1 MEEQLLALLKRRC
14 PSKGCPLAGSS
25 IHWDREVVRLRMPSV
40 YDHLH
45 HRIIDVSSFT
55 GVAERWISL
64 DRWIEQEKQLDKVMQ
79 EKNTGGAH
87 RAMYDIERSIEVLKL
102 FKPCFAA
109 FGKA

>member
-40 YDHLH
+40 YDYLH
-45 HRIIDVSSFT
+45 YRIIDVSSFA
-55 GVAERWISL
+55 GMAERWTSL
-64 DRWIEQEKQLDKVMQ
+64 EKWIQHEKQIEKAMQ
-79 EKNTGGAH
+79 EKHTGGVH
-87 RAMYDIERSIEVLKL
+87 RAMWDIERSIEMLKL

-109 FGKA
+109 L